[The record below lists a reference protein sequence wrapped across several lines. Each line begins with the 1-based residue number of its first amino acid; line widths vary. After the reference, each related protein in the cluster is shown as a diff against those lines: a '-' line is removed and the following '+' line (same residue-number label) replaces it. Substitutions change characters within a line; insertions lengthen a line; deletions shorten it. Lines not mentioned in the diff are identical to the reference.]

1 MFHVQTHRPFYN
13 DRSIDHGDIF
23 SDERSPRTTRSTRV
37 TRLIDATEHV
47 YNKRNGSLDRC
58 CIKHAPASGS
68 LSHHNA
74 VTTSTRIARTLFTP
88 FPSLFLSFIF
98 FKSFFF
104 FRFNRLCVSIDLL
117 RPRSHTR
124 GLYKHRNIQ
133 THIVLFSSFFFFF
146 LFLLIFVS
154 FFFLLLLHVLYL
166 SLFIFLLFPLY
177 SRATRT

>member
-1 MFHVQTHRPFYN
+1 MTARF
-13 DRSIDHGDIF
+13 IIG
-23 SDERSPRTTRSTRV
+23 
-37 TRLIDATEHV
+37 
-47 YNKRNGSLDRC
+47 C
-58 CIKHAPASGS
+58 CIEHASASGS
-68 LSHHNA
+68 LRSH
-74 VTTSTRIARTLFTP
+74 RITLSRLPSRALSSLPSP
-88 FPSLFLSFIF
+88 FPLPVCLSLSLSFIPFF
-98 FKSFFF
+98 FKSFFFFFFF

-154 FFFLLLLHVLYL
+154 FFFLLLLVLLHVLYL
-166 SLFIFLLFPLY
+166 SLFIFPLF